1 MIASFVI
8 VASLLLRNVFNCDG
22 HLLADLFP
30 VKNTMF
36 SMARSKTVCMRFK
49 EVMLQ

>member
-1 MIASFVI
+1 MISSFVI
-8 VASLLLRNVFNCDG
+8 IASLLLRNVFNCGG

-36 SMARSKTVCMRFK
+36 PWPGAKLVA
-49 EVMLQ
+49 